1 MSFTPANILIIQKKK
16 KKKKMT
22 SKYIDSDILAL
33 HCGLVIFPIIF

>member
-1 MSFTPANILIIQKKK
+1 MSFTPANILIIQK